1 MRVGSVH
8 KVNLFRLFIY
18 YCSKN
23 GFYYESNIT
32 VIIIKSALRDNPLIF
47 IKFLCKIVLLGIWTF
62 FFVKNVSPGF
72 SVMCASDFA
81 A

>member
-1 MRVGSVH
+1 M
-8 KVNLFRLFIY
+8 
-18 YCSKN
+18 
-23 GFYYESNIT
+23 
-32 VIIIKSALRDNPLIF
+32 IIIKSALRDNPLIF
-47 IKFLCKIVLLGIWTF
+47 IKFQCKIVLLGIWTF